1 MEDKGVDANPQTK
14 LIYDVI
20 NEIDMCREDVAIRLN
35 KMDELMNELKD
46 MVQNGRLNMV
56 IDPNPFDD
64 TDGVV
69 NGKKVNPV
77 RISADGSHLRNKRR
91 DNDLLNANLSRRW
104 KLSQKY
110 SQRSKIV
117 G

>member
-1 MEDKGVDANPQTK
+1 MRIKLLDLMEDKGIDPQTK

-35 KMDELMNELKD
+35 KMDELMNQLKE
-46 MVQNGRLNMV
+46 MVQNDRPGMF

-64 TDGVV
+64 EDGVV
-69 NGKKVNPV
+69 NGKKVNPM

-91 DNDLLNANLSRRW
+91 DNDLLNANLTRR
-104 KLSQKY
+104 
-110 SQRSKIV
+110 
-117 G
+117 